1 MVLTLPSM
9 ELARVAGIAS
19 AVIVMNG
26 DRFSMH
32 TVSDPVY
39 AEAPVLDVTLCT
51 ACGCRAAI
59 AVRGCQ
65 KPVCPS
71 RDRKAA

>member
-9 ELARVAGIAS
+9 EPARVAGIAS

-26 DRFSMH
+26 DRFFMH

-39 AEAPVLDVTLCT
+39 AEAPVIDVTICT
-51 ACGCRAAI
+51 A
-59 AVRGCQ
+59 
-65 KPVCPS
+65 
-71 RDRKAA
+71 

>member
-1 MVLTLPSM
+1 MVLSLPSV
-9 ELARVAGIAS
+9 EPARVSGIAS

-32 TVSDPVY
+32 AVSDPVY

-59 AVRGCQ
+59 AVRSCQ
-65 KPVCPS
+65 TPVCPS

>member
-1 MVLTLPSM
+1 MVLSIPSV
-9 ELARVAGIAS
+9 EPARVSSEPCALILTNGGRYAMH
-19 AVIVMNG
+19 AVSEALHI
-26 DRFSMH
+26 
-32 TVSDPVY
+32 
-39 AEAPVLDVTLCT
+39 EAPVLDFTHCT

-65 KPVCPS
+65 QPVCPT

>member
-9 ELARVAGIAS
+9 EPARVSGIAS
-19 AVIVMNG
+19 AVIVMND
-26 DRFSMH
+26 DRFSML

-39 AEAPVLDVTLCT
+39 AETPVLDVTLCT

-59 AVRGCQ
+59 AVRSCQ
-65 KPVCPS
+65 TPVCPS

>member
-9 ELARVAGIAS
+9 EPACVAGTAS
-19 AVIVMNG
+19 AVIMMNG
-26 DRFSMH
+26 DRFFMH
-32 TVSDPVY
+32 AVSDPVY

-59 AVRGCQ
+59 AVRSCQ
-65 KPVCPS
+65 TPVCPS

>member
-1 MVLTLPSM
+1 MLSFPSM
-9 ELARVAGIAS
+9 EPARVSGIAS
-19 AVIVMNG
+19 AVIVMND

-39 AEAPVLDVTLCT
+39 AETPVLDVTLCT

-59 AVRGCQ
+59 AVRSCQ
-65 KPVCPS
+65 TPVCPS